1 MDKGVP
7 GPSAGSIGGA
17 AGGMIGGVLG
27 GVFGGPFGI
36 GIGLGLGS
44 TFGTFVGNIFEE
56 EQTKHSDRMEERLKE
71 ILGINEK
78 EQKDTEEIRRIQEDQ
93 ERRQRS
99 LANPQ
104 LHILTSIN
112 DVLVNNLATLGRIE
126 RLNADANT
134 TSEDIKHNTTP
145 QRRGVSLGSITGSRF

>member
-1 MDKGVP
+1 MDE
-7 GPSAGSIGGA
+7 IH
-17 AGGMIGGVLG
+17 
-27 GVFGGPFGI
+27 
-36 GIGLGLGS
+36 
-44 TFGTFVGNIFEE
+44 GTI
-56 EQTKHSDRMEERLKE
+56 
-71 ILGINEK
+71 EK
-78 EQKDTEEIRRIQEDQ
+78 EGEDTEEIKRIQQEQ

>member
-1 MDKGVP
+1 
-7 GPSAGSIGGA
+7 
-17 AGGMIGGVLG
+17 
-27 GVFGGPFGI
+27 
-36 GIGLGLGS
+36 
-44 TFGTFVGNIFEE
+44 
-56 EQTKHSDRMEERLKE
+56 MEERLKE